1 MSLARL
7 SVAGLILALVA
18 CAEGGTISHVRLQ
31 SVYSPQLVRYVAR
44 SGSLPVA
51 IYGNPFG
58 SDGGQADARIVEGI
72 ANIPALDRVSFSLLP
87 HDQPRPDGRLVLIFN
102 AKGPV
107 RGICREPNAYT
118 PGAIGTTIRIEA
130 AFCIGDRT
138 VASASAR
145 APAVDTPA
153 DPAFRRSL
161 NRLLTALLPRSHGG
175 GGGGGQGNR

>member
-18 CAEGGTISHVRLQ
+18 CAESGTISHVRLQ
-31 SVYSPQLVRYVAR
+31 SIYSPQLVRYVAR

-51 IYGNPFG
+51 IYGNPFASAG
-58 SDGGQADARIVEGI
+58 RQADARIVAGI
-72 ANIPALDRVSFSLLP
+72 GNIPALDRVSFSLLP
-87 HDQPRPDGRLVLIFN
+87 HDQPRPDGQLVLIFN

-107 RGICREPNAYT
+107 REICREPSAYT
-118 PGAIGTTIRIEA
+118 PDAGGATIRIEA
-130 AFCIGDRT
+130 AFCIGDRA
-138 VASASAR
+138 VASASGR

-161 NRLLTALLPRSHGG
+161 DRLLTALLPRSHSG